1 MGRVRDG
8 LCETRAAGSGASRAA
23 DVGSAGAAVGVH
35 PRSARAPPTEGME
48 SRERTTTDGT
58 LMTDGRVG
66 AFARGRTDDEEGGED
81 VSRGSAHGGPGPFAA
96 RDPEERLLEGPLAF
110 LHLPRIR
117 PARRRGEL
125 REEVEERALI
135 GSRAGVDPRG
145 RERAKALVQLRYGRR
160 RHRGRR
166 RRARLAAPERAHQCA
181 EPRGGC
187 LPDVSEGLMASL
199 DSALES
205 PRLLL

>member
-1 MGRVRDG
+1 MRWTRGWRARRSGVRGSNEQRRTGPCRRDG
-8 LCETRAAGSGASRAA
+8 G
-23 DVGSAGAAVGVH
+23 
-35 PRSARAPPTEGME
+35 
-48 SRERTTTDGT
+48 RT
-58 LMTDGRVG
+58 G

-81 VSRGSAHGGPGPFAA
+81 VRRGSAHGGPGPFAA

-145 RERAKALVQLRYGRR
+145 RERAKALVQLR
-160 RHRGRR
+160 
-166 RRARLAAPERAHQCA
+166 
-181 EPRGGC
+181 
-187 LPDVSEGLMASL
+187 
-199 DSALES
+199 
-205 PRLLL
+205 